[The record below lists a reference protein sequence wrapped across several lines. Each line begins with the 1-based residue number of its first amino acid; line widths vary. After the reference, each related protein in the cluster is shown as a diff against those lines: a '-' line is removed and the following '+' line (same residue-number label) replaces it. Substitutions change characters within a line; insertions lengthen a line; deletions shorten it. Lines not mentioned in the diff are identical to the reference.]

1 MSLLKLCEKNESP
14 HHTVVSFAF
23 KLATAC
29 HQFDKGINEK
39 LISEGILKRYFVVI
53 EQQKKLETPSV
64 LLSYV
69 VLLKEIGRTKG
80 GLSYLKETSL
90 WKSLINY
97 ESPNFTIYV
106 VREMATFFY
115 EIMKAFDVSGE
126 DSVVKMIL
134 EEILGKEKFF
144 NFFL

>member
-1 MSLLKLCEKNESP
+1 M
-14 HHTVVSFAF
+14 A
-23 KLATAC
+23 
-29 HQFDKGINEK
+29 
-39 LISEGILKRYFVVI
+39 I

-69 VLLKEIGRTKG
+69 VLLKEIGRTKS

-97 ESPNFTIYV
+97 ESPHFTIYV

-126 DSVVKMIL
+126 ESVVKMIL
-134 EEILGKEKFF
+134 EEILGKEK
-144 NFFL
+144 